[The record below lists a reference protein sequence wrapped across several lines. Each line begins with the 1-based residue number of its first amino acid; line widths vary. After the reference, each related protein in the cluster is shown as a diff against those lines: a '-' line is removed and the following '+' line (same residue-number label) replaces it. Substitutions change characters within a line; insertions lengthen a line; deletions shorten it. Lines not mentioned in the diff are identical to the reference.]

1 MEGRTQR
8 RRRPLPKRRGVEGEG
23 GRGDFEKPRREVYG
37 CRRRPPPPPPKQVR
51 VKSGVRPVELRP
63 RRMKSRQE
71 TVVRSTTTGV
81 GVSEREGKGKA
92 IRTGM
97 SPRFRR
103 LKIFLRLDF
112 TAVGGRRAPSS
123 PHRLGR
129 SFGPPLPRKLEGGRR
144 AISGVDG
151 WLGGCLAVAV
161 GRGEGP

>member
-37 CRRRPPPPPPKQVR
+37 CRRRPPPPPPPKQVR

-71 TVVRSTTTGV
+71 TVGRSTTTGV

-112 TAVGGRRAPSS
+112 TAVRWGSPGTVITPPTWSFVRSPSPSKTGRGKKSHIRS
-123 PHRLGR
+123 GR
-129 SFGPPLPRKLEGGRR
+129 
-144 AISGVDG
+144 VVG
-151 WLGGCLAVAV
+151 WLP
-161 GRGEGP
+161 GRGSW